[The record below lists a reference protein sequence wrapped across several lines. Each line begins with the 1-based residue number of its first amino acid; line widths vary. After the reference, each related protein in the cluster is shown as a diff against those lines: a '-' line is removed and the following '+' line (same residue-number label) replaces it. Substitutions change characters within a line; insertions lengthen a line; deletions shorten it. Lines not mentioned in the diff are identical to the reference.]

1 MKEQWDALKELLE
14 KIGRGQTVFAGHILM
29 TMAELEKNPAWDLQ
43 KDGFS
48 KPDPA

>member
-1 MKEQWDALKELLE
+1 VTEQWTALKELLE

-29 TMAELEKNPAWDLQ
+29 VMDELEKNPAWDLQ

-48 KPDPA
+48 NVKPA